1 MAGPTVP
8 DLVIVA
14 PDRAAFKDLL
24 SHFDRTDESV
34 EICLDRRR
42 GQRRSLPQDVARER
56 RRRRDRRTLD
66 VSEPLRA
73 TGWVV
78 IPAARRS

>member
-1 MAGPTVP
+1 MIDR

-14 PDRAAFKDLL
+14 PVRAAFRDLL
-24 SHFDRTDESV
+24 GRFDNTDEHV

-42 GQRRSLPQDVARER
+42 GERRRAPASCASEEQ

-66 VSEPLRA
+66 VSEPLRTA
-73 TGWVV
+73 GWVV
-78 IPAARRS
+78 IPAAQRS